1 MREDPIR
8 LSDWSVMSPGQCPC
22 PACGTTLRVRDR
34 SFVGRKIECPDCR
47 VKLLLKLNDDREFE
61 AEVVTSE
68 EEKPQPSAKRAQ
80 SRPKATDRPARSF
93 SDAMLSPLVVA
104 WALGIGLTAFVAI
117 MLLRPAVR
125 FRPPSSDNIP
135 QAAETQ
141 PVKESAPQI
150 KSETT
155 EVAVQPSEPMPLS
168 ISEKPIAP
176 DVPPTPVE
184 KQPTVPADTEKP
196 VTAEATPMP
205 ETPMPA
211 VTPVTQKPAVVSP
224 PKVNLDDV
232 LKQRL
237 TGFATSSKKPNRR
250 LDLIEQLDELT
261 GHRIKFDR
269 EELGEKKLMQP
280 VSISVEVITVGA
292 LLKLVLEPAGWEYV
306 IEDDY
311 LRLKPRQV
319 AGSATP

>member
-1 MREDPIR
+1 LREDPIR
-8 LSDWSVMSPGQCPC
+8 LSAWSVMSPGQCPC

-68 EEKPQPSAKRAQ
+68 DEKPQPSAKRAQ

-93 SDAMLSPLVVA
+93 SDALLSPLVVA

-125 FRPPSSDNIP
+125 FRPLSSDNVP
-135 QAAETQ
+135 QATETQ
-141 PVKESAPQI
+141 PVNEPAPQTNT
-150 KSETT
+150 ETT
-155 EVAVQPSEPMPLS
+155 EVAVQSSVPTPPS
-168 ISEKPIAP
+168 IAEKPIAP
-176 DVPPTPVE
+176 DVPPMPVE
-184 KQPTVPADTEKP
+184 KQPNVPDTEKP
-196 VTAEATPMP
+196 ATVVATPMP